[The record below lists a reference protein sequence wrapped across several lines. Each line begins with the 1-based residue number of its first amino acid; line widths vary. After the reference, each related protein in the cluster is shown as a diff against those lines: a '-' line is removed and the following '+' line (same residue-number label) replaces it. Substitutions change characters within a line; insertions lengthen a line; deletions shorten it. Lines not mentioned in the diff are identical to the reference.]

1 MRRYGYAYR
10 GMLLA
15 CVAHAPSFM
24 WKAVGG
30 GRAGKQEDAGSDATS
45 TIIHVPIQQGLD
57 VMK

>member
-1 MRRYGYAYR
+1 MLTEACCSPVSLMRRI
-10 GMLLA
+10 L
-15 CVAHAPSFM
+15 CE
-24 WKAVGG
+24 KAVAG